1 MQVNRED
8 DGPRDNEGL
17 PQGSIMPPT
26 SGITEPELA
35 NSESPDYYRKMDRR
49 LIVLETRFD
58 TILPTLATKTDLLE
72 LKAELKE
79 SIGALRTEM
88 RDSDGSL
95 RTEMRD
101 SNGSLRTEMRDSIGA
116 LRTELHDFKADI
128 HKWMTA
134 TMITMFVG
142 FGSMIVAMLTLLR
155 PG

>member
-17 PQGSIMPPT
+17 PQGCIMPPA

-35 NSESPDYYRKMDRR
+35 NGESPDYYRKMDRR

-88 RDSDGSL
+88 RDSDATL
-95 RTEMRD
+95 RF
-101 SNGSLRTEMRDSIGA
+101 EMRDSIGA
-116 LRTELHDFKADI
+116 LRTEIHDFKADI

-134 TMITMFVG
+134 TIITMFIG
-142 FGSMIVAMLTLLR
+142 FGSMVVAMLTLLR
-155 PG
+155 PS